1 MAEPFKG
8 NSNKRIRRPVP
19 PFRQEDVKKARVGA
33 VLQLTRSQRPSL
45 VAGTGSVIFF
55 DSKECLSYEEKEPK
69 CRFRKRLT
77 RIGRTKW
84 APSAVMCGSKR
95 ARTAARVESSR
106 R

>member
-1 MAEPFKG
+1 MQ
-8 NSNKRIRRPVP
+8 

-77 RIGRTKW
+77 RIKW